1 MGFWQ
6 GLNEG
11 LGVIREEKARKR
23 ELEARQQEIETE
35 RGIRKQE
42 REQDWQRQIEM
53 FKMQQT
59 QGFQEA
65 LYSQYAKRQEAL
77 REVENLK
84 GKANTFLSRIGD
96 IDDPRVAQLASNPVV
111 AAQLEDTYQKIQ
123 SDLSGKGIDPVPLE
137 GQTLLDALTV
147 QGSQGQVLPVDI
159 SPEDIAAVTSQED
172 FFKTLF
178 ELSQPVVPTVSA
190 SFKPEVYFVPD
201 PKNLQEGRNLFDQLV
216 LEQANAYLEQNAGDA
231 NVDAEIRPLI
241 EDYAKE
247 GSAAKTKLRSMFG
260 VTAAATLLETSG
272 NPYLS
277 GIQKDPQLAPFLAQ
291 AYTVSEQQNL
301 KAIVDNPGTPPDQ
314 RQDAIDLLKTRHN
327 IDYGKVNLNGR

>member
-35 RGIRKQE
+35 REIRKQE

-65 LYSQYAKRQEAL
+65 LYTQYAKREQAKLEAEGL
-77 REVENLK
+77 R

-96 IDDPRVAQLASNPVV
+96 VDDPRVAQLASNPAV
-111 AAQLEDTYQKIQ
+111 AAQLEDKYQEIQ
-123 SDLSGKGIDPVPLE
+123 IGLAQKGIDPIPLE

-159 SPEDIAAVTSQED
+159 TPDDIAAVTSQED

-190 SFKPEVYFVPD
+190 SFKPEVYLVPD

-291 AYTVSEQQNL
+291 AYAASEQQKL

-314 RQDAIDLLKTRHN
+314 RQEAIDLLKTRHN

>member
-11 LGVIREEKARKR
+11 LGVIREDKARKR

-53 FKMQQT
+53 FKMQQS

-77 REVENLK
+77 REVDSLK

-96 IDDPRVAQLASNPVV
+96 IDDPRVAQLASNPVI

-123 SDLSGKGIDPVPLE
+123 IDLAGKGVGPVPLE
-137 GQTLLDALTV
+137 GLTLLDALTV
-147 QGSQGQVLPVDI
+147 QGSQGQVLTVDI
-159 SPEDIAAVTSQED
+159 TPDDIAAVTSQED

-201 PKNLQEGRNLFDQLV
+201 PKRLEEGRSLFDQLV
-216 LEQANAYLEQNAGDA
+216 LEQANTYLEQNAGDA

-247 GSAAKTKLRSMFG
+247 GSAAKSKLRSMFG
-260 VTAAATLLETSG
+260 VTAAATLLETSD

-277 GIQKDPQLAPFLAQ
+277 GIQKDPQLAPFVAQ
-291 AYTVSEQQNL
+291 AYSVSEQQNL

-314 RQDAIDLLKTRHN
+314 RQEAMDLLKTRHN
-327 IDYGKVNLNGR
+327 IDYGGVNLNGR